1 MPQDYATVQELV
13 TLVGPRDLREAI
25 NRGKLEI
32 ALQPMVELRSGR
44 PTRIEALCR
53 WNHASGKV
61 TPAQFIPMAEAN
73 DLITPLTL
81 FVART
86 AAQHLRR
93 WRAERPDLVV
103 NFNLSLTTL
112 LDPTFH
118 EELVRAIEETHCD
131 PAGLGVEIT
140 ERTRMLEP
148 AATARALGELRGL
161 GIRVEIDDFGTGYSS
176 LGRLIDLPI
185 DALKIDRR
193 FVSLMAHDHRSEAIV
208 RACIA
213 LAHDLALEA
222 VAEGVEDRETW
233 TLLRALGCD
242 TAQGHYSGSPMP
254 AQNVPAWL
262 SSWEARL
269 GIVPAVLRDHD
280 VAARAVSRSD
290 GGANQVLVV
299 DDEPAIAEI
308 IRDVLEQEGFKVLT
322 AANGVEA
329 LRQIDRMK
337 PAVVMLDMQ
346 MPILDGSGFV
356 KALRARG
363 LNVPIIVMTA
373 GSSAAR
379 WAEEID
385 AAGYLSKPFDI
396 SGLVAVASRYAVM
409 N

>member
-1 MPQDYATVQELV
+1 MPPAYATVQMLL

-103 NFNLSLTTL
+103 NSNLSLTTL

-140 ERTRMLEP
+140 ESTLMLEP

-161 GIRVEIDDFGTGYSS
+161 G
-176 LGRLIDLPI
+176 
-185 DALKIDRR
+185 IDRR

-280 VAARAVSRSD
+280 V
-290 GGANQVLVV
+290 
-299 DDEPAIAEI
+299 
-308 IRDVLEQEGFKVLT
+308 
-322 AANGVEA
+322 
-329 LRQIDRMK
+329 
-337 PAVVMLDMQ
+337 
-346 MPILDGSGFV
+346 
-356 KALRARG
+356 
-363 LNVPIIVMTA
+363 
-373 GSSAAR
+373 
-379 WAEEID
+379 
-385 AAGYLSKPFDI
+385 
-396 SGLVAVASRYAVM
+396 
-409 N
+409 